1 MEQQLVI
8 FEMGE
13 EHFGVDIS
21 TVESIIKMQALTKV
35 PHSPSFVEGVTNLR
49 GVVVPVID
57 LRRRFG
63 MPEVTHTRETR
74 IVITNLEGVKVGMVV
89 DSVSEV
95 LTVSTDIIDPT
106 PAMVSSVEAEF
117 VSGIARFED
126 HLVVLLDL
134 EKVLTLKE
142 QSALRALPANIG
154 SEPKMKETKGEMK

>member
-13 EHFGVDIS
+13 EHFGVDIA
-21 TVESIIKMQALTKV
+21 TVESIIKMQPLTKV
-35 PHSPSFVEGVTNLR
+35 PYSPSFVEGVTNLR

-57 LRRRFG
+57 LRKRFS
-63 MPEVTHTRETR
+63 MAETQQTRETR
-74 IVITNLEGVKVGMVV
+74 IVITNLEGIKVGMVV

-117 VSGIARFED
+117 VSGIARFDD

-134 EKVLTLKE
+134 EKVLSLKE
-142 QSALRALPANIG
+142 QKALRALPA
-154 SEPKMKETKGEMK
+154 SV